1 MSDLRFDK
9 VVKFKLGNEY
19 FAIPVEE
26 VKEVVKMQNITRTP
40 NSPPHVDGIIDLRG
54 IVCTIIDPKKLLSIS
69 GSEESQEERIIVL
82 DLEGSNVGIK
92 VDEVSSVN
100 DFSNKEIDTNVGIG
114 EYSRGV
120 VKDDSGEKVELVI
133 LLDVK
138 KLVGETEAV
147 QTA

>member
-1 MSDLRFDK
+1 MSEVNFDK

-69 GSEESQEERIIVL
+69 GSEEGQEERIIVL
-82 DLEGSNVGIK
+82 DIEDSNVGIK

-100 DFSNKEIDTNVGIG
+100 DFSDKEVDKNVGIG

-120 VKDDSGEKVELVI
+120 VKQDNGENVELVV
-133 LLDVK
+133 LLDAI
-138 KLVGETEAV
+138 KLVGATETI

>member
-9 VVKFKLGNEY
+9 VVKFKLGSEY

-114 EYSRGV
+114 EYSRGI
-120 VKDDSGEKVELVI
+120 VKDESDGNVELVI

-138 KLVGETEAV
+138 KLVEGTKEV

>member
-114 EYSRGV
+114 EYS
-120 VKDDSGEKVELVI
+120 
-133 LLDVK
+133 
-138 KLVGETEAV
+138 
-147 QTA
+147 

>member
-1 MSDLRFDK
+1 MSEVNFDK

-54 IVCTIIDPKKLLSIS
+54 IVCTIINPKKLLSIS
-69 GSEESQEERIIVL
+69 GIEEGKEERIIVL

-100 DFSNKEIDTNVGIG
+100 DFSNKEVDTNVGIG
-114 EYSRGV
+114 EYSRGI
-120 VKDDSGEKVELVI
+120 VKDESEGNVQLVI

-138 KLVGETEAV
+138 RLVEGTEL
-147 QTA
+147 

>member
-54 IVCTIIDPKKLLSIS
+54 IVCTIIDPKKLLNIS
-69 GSEESQEERIIVL
+69 GSEEGQEERIIVL

>member
-114 EYSRGV
+114 EYSRGI
-120 VKDDSGEKVELVI
+120 VKDESDGNVELVI

-138 KLVGETEAV
+138 KLVEGTKEV